1 MDSFSEQKNNKDVE
15 QFDLLVLYLKLTSL
29 FMPNGQNS
37 PN

>member
-1 MDSFSEQKNNKDVE
+1 MDSLSEQNSKDVE

-29 FMPNGQNS
+29 LFMPNGQNS